1 MEIDAAAAAALGWPK
16 TKYAH
21 VERERRWLCDSVP
34 RERVTCS
41 VAIVDIYV
49 AGTRLRLREARDL
62 GTGSVQFKLG
72 RKADVAAAKRLI
84 TTIYLS
90 APEFALLSALPG
102 ARLEKLRHTV
112 VDTDGRSVT
121 LDEFGGDLAGL
132 ILAEV
137 EFDDDAAMIAYRPPA
152 FVGPEVTNDLRYTG
166 GELASRGLPTGPR
179 R

>member
-21 VERERRWLCDSVP
+21 VERERRWLCDHLP
-34 RERVTCS
+34 RERVTRS

-49 AGTRLRLREARDL
+49 SGTRLRLREARDL

-72 RKADVAAAKRLI
+72 RKADLTAAKRLI

-102 ARLEKLRHTV
+102 ARLEKLRHRV
-112 VDTDGRSVT
+112 IDLDGRAIT

-137 EFDDDAAMIAYRPPA
+137 EFADDAAMNAYRPPG
-152 FVGPEVTNDLRYTG
+152 FLGPEVTDDPRYTG
-166 GELASRGLPTGPR
+166 GELAMHGLPTR

>member
-21 VERERRWLCDSVP
+21 VERERRWLCDRVP
-34 RERVTCS
+34 RDRVTGS
-41 VAIVDIYV
+41 VAIVDIYIS
-49 AGTRLRLREARDL
+49 GTRLRLREARDL
-62 GTGSVQFKLG
+62 GTSAVQFKLG
-72 RKADVAAAKRLI
+72 RKVDVAAAKRLI

-112 VDTDGRSVT
+112 IDLDGRAVT
-121 LDEFGGDLAGL
+121 LDEFGGELAGL

-137 EFDDDAAMIAYRPPA
+137 EFADDATMNAYQPPD
-152 FVGPEVTNDLRYTG
+152 FLGPEVTDDLRYTG
-166 GELASRGLPTGPR
+166 SELAIRDLPTGPR